1 MLDTLHSFHIPLT
14 RDQNNCYNLHMKVPV
29 KIPQNVEMLIE
40 AGQRVDFTTPLLK
53 SSGKKTIEIPIAEIM
68 RFSPDK
74 IFLKLT
80 KTIGD
85 RIQQGDL
92 LAEDKGMFG
101 SKRYFSQID
110 GILKEINH
118 MAGALLIE
126 QDGGEADVKHCFFTG
141 EVEAIYDGYL
151 DLKVKNA
158 HKVETQDPVEYIG
171 AEVFYSPQEGAL
183 YVEEDINGKCI
194 VTSELNPMDHSK
206 IEALGARG
214 VISVRKFPSM
224 TLTQIILHKP
234 EDFEIILS
242 KRYPFVIVG
251 PEENTLYFYE

>member
-1 MLDTLHSFHIPLT
+1 
-14 RDQNNCYNLHMKVPV
+14 MKVPV
-29 KIPQNVEMLIE
+29 KIPQSSEMLIE

-53 SSGKKTIEIPIAEIM
+53 RRGKKTIQIPIAEIM

-74 IFLKLT
+74 IFLKLK

-85 RIQQGDL
+85 RITQGDL
-92 LAEDKGMFG
+92 LAEDKSMFG
-101 SKRYFSQID
+101 SKRYLSQID

-118 MAGALLIE
+118 VEGSLIVE
-126 QDGGEADVKHCFFTG
+126 QNSEDSDMLHCFFTG

-158 HKVETQDPVEYIG
+158 HKAETAEPIDYIG
-171 AEVFYSPQEGAL
+171 AELFYNSNDGSSMI
-183 YVEEDINGKCI
+183 VEDDINGKCI
-194 VTSELNPMDHSK
+194 VTEDLNPMDHSK
-206 IEALGARG
+206 IEALGALG
-214 VISVRKFPSM
+214 IISVRKIPSM
-224 TLTQIILHKP
+224 ALTQIILHKP
-234 EDFEIILS
+234 EDFETILS

>member
-1 MLDTLHSFHIPLT
+1 
-14 RDQNNCYNLHMKVPV
+14 MKVPV
-29 KIPQNVEMLIE
+29 KIPQSSEMLIE
-40 AGQRVDFTTPLLK
+40 AGQRVDFTTPLMK
-53 SSGKKTIEIPIAEIM
+53 RKGKKSIRIPVAEIL

-74 IFLKLT
+74 IFLKLR

-85 RIQQGDL
+85 RITQGDL
-92 LAEDKGMFG
+92 LAEDKSMLG
-101 SKRYFSQID
+101 SKRYLSQID

-118 MAGALLIE
+118 VDGSLIIE
-126 QDGGEADVKHCFFTG
+126 QNSEESDMMHCFFTG

-158 HKVETQDPVEYIG
+158 HKAETADPIEYIG
-171 AEVFYSPQEGAL
+171 AELFYNPDGSGIL
-183 YVEEDINGKCI
+183 VEEDIDGKCI
-194 VTSELNPMDHSK
+194 VTAELNPMDHSK

-214 VISVRKFPSM
+214 IISVRKIPSLS
-224 TLTQIILHKP
+224 LTQIILPKP

>member
-1 MLDTLHSFHIPLT
+1 ML
-14 RDQNNCYNLHMKVPV
+14 VPV

-53 SSGKKTIEIPIAEIM
+53 TRGKKTLQIPIADIM
-68 RFSPDK
+68 RFAPDK

-92 LAEDKGMFG
+92 LAEDKSMFG

-110 GILKEINH
+110 GVLKEINH
-118 MAGALLIE
+118 LAGSLVIE
-126 QDGGEADVKHCFFTG
+126 QDGGEASLKHCFFTG
-141 EVEAIYDGYL
+141 EVDAIYDGYL
-151 DLKVKNA
+151 DLKVKSA
-158 HKVETQDPVEYIG
+158 HKIETKEPVEYVG
-171 AEVFYSPQEGAL
+171 AEIFYSPAEGAL
-183 YVEEDINGKCI
+183 FVEDDINGKCI

-214 VISVRKFPSM
+214 IISVRKFPSLA
-224 TLTQIILHKP
+224 LTQIIVHKP
-234 EDFEIILS
+234 DDFETILS